1 MWEFQ
6 RFGNI
11 AGLFE
16 VMSVAI
22 RALDKDDVDP
32 QFMTKLAKIAG
43 AEIIST
49 KVQYDGDY
57 FLTLECDYCKFF
69 T

>member
-1 MWEFQ
+1 
-6 RFGNI
+6 
-11 AGLFE
+11 
-16 VMSVAI
+16 MSVAI

-49 KVQYDGDY
+49 KVQYDGDC

>member
-1 MWEFQ
+1 MGIVYIFQ

-11 AGLFE
+11 AGLFQ

-22 RALDKDDVDP
+22 RALNKADVDP
-32 QFMTKLAKIAG
+32 QYMAKFAKVAS

-49 KVQYDGDY
+49 KVQ
-57 FLTLECDYCKFF
+57 
-69 T
+69 